1 MALGERVLVAV
12 TEALEVEAALV
23 VELPLAVAA
32 ALALLVPVLLALR
45 LPPPAPAPAP
55 APVVPEMLGVPEWL
69 ALGLP
74 ETEPPPPEERL
85 AAAEPESVRVGTLLR
100 EGLSVRLE
108 LRLTVPRGE
117 MEGEREALGLGL
129 VEVLG
134 CRVG

>member
-12 TEALEVEAALV
+12 TLAEEVEAALV

-45 LPPPAPAPAP
+45 LPTASPEPPPP

-74 ETEPPPPEERL
+74 ETEPPPLEERL
-85 AAAEPESVRVGTLLR
+85 AAADPESVRVGTLLR
-100 EGLSVRLE
+100 EGLSERLE
-108 LRLTVPRGE
+108 VRLTVPRGE

-129 VEVLG
+129 VEAG
-134 CRVG
+134 G